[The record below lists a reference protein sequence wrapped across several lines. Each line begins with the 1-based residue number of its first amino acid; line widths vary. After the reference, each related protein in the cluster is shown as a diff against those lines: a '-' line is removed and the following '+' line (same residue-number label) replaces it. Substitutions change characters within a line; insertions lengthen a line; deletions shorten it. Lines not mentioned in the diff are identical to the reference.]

1 MVSKLT
7 VMVAISKEK
16 DTRPPS
22 GQKKQAV
29 KSTLSGKRKAT
40 ERDERLNDILLL
52 SQPERCNEAHRRPRR
67 HDRHDGQD
75 HKHAAPQVT
84 VQEFPTKII

>member
-16 DTRPPS
+16 DTQPPS

-29 KSTLSGKRKAT
+29 KSLLLA

-75 HKHAAPQVT
+75 HKHAASQVT
-84 VQEFPTKII
+84 LQEF

>member
-16 DTRPPS
+16 DIRPPS
-22 GQKKQAV
+22 EQKKQAV
-29 KSTLSGKRKAT
+29 KSLLLA
-40 ERDERLNDILLL
+40 EREERLNDILLL

-84 VQEFPTKII
+84 VQEFQLKLI

>member
-16 DTRPPS
+16 DIRPPS
-22 GQKKQAV
+22 EQKKHAV
-29 KSTLSGKRKAT
+29 KSLLLA
-40 ERDERLNDILLL
+40 EREERLNDILLL

-84 VQEFPTKII
+84 VQEFQLKLI

>member
-29 KSTLSGKRKAT
+29 KSLLLG
-40 ERDERLNDILLL
+40 EREERLNDILLL
-52 SQPERCNEAHRRPRR
+52 SQPEHRNEAHCRPRR

-84 VQEFPTKII
+84 LQEFHLKII